1 MRGGFER
8 NKLLGGPFNLLENE
22 KNVFICRQILDIGI

>member
-22 KNVFICRQILDIGI
+22 KMYLFVDKFLI